1 MAIAAFG
8 VPVFT
13 PDGKSKKPPV
23 VLQELNQKLAQMGIN
38 DEDVINIQ
46 AEQEFYH
53 VFYIKRT

>member
-13 PDGKSKKPPV
+13 PDGKSKNPPAIV
-23 VLQELNQKLAQMGIN
+23 QEINMKLEQMGIPSEN
-38 DEDVINIQ
+38 VINIQ

-53 VFYIKRT
+53 VFYRKT